1 MTHSASRRGFT
12 LIEVMVA
19 LSIMAL
25 IMVGLYTTLNTTLN
39 TRDLLEREVKAAR
52 LGPQILDLIE
62 SDLRRVWT
70 FNIDDDM
77 VFKGERRTLLGESA
91 DTLLFLSS
99 VDSTLVHRVG
109 ERDVISDVCETGY
122 RLRPNPL
129 LPDVLELWR
138 RQSFHVDEDP
148 LEDGSYERVHDR
160 VVSLQ
165 FRYFE
170 DNDIE
175 TDAEDDWD
183 ASVTHS
189 LPSMVQVTL
198 GIEVGPRSGDNR
210 EQREI
215 GTYWYE
221 RLIPLT
227 RDAGLTMRVHSLPP
241 TFVTGPGQAAGGA
254 TGDENTPTDGDR
266 DGDGVP
272 DEDDPAPDDVNV
284 PFPGG
289 KGNPE
294 NPFGSGGDDR
304 DDDDGGGGGNPDNPF
319 DGGGGGGDPNDI
331 FDDIFG

>member
-1 MTHSASRRGFT
+1 MTHITAAPRTTSTTRARGFT
-12 LIEVMVA
+12 LVEVMVA

-25 IMVGLYTTLNTTLN
+25 VMVGLYTTLNTTLS

-62 SDLRRVWT
+62 SDLRRVWALD
-70 FNIDDDM
+70 IDDDM
-77 VFKGERRTLLGESA
+77 VFKGTRRTLLGESA

-99 VDSTLVHRVG
+99 VDSTLVHKVG
-109 ERDVISDVCETGY
+109 ERDVIADVCETGY

-148 LEDGSYERVHDR
+148 LEDGAYERVHDR

-170 DNDIE
+170 DDDIK
-175 TDAEDDWD
+175 TDPEDDWD
-183 ASVTHS
+183 ASVSHS
-189 LPSMVQVTL
+189 LPSMVKVTL
-198 GIEVGPRSGDNR
+198 GIEVGPRLADAK
-210 EQREI
+210 EQRDI

-227 RDAGLTMRVHSLPP
+227 RDAGLTMRVHPLSP
-241 TFVTGPGQAAGGA
+241 TFLAGPGQAGGPNAAGDDEDPEDPADPNSDPKDPKDPNGPP
-254 TGDENTPTDGDR
+254 TNPGDPFGGIDGD
-266 DGDGVP
+266 
-272 DEDDPAPDDVNV
+272 
-284 PFPGG
+284 
-289 KGNPE
+289 
-294 NPFGSGGDDR
+294 
-304 DDDDGGGGGNPDNPF
+304 
-319 DGGGGGGDPNDI
+319 GDPNDI